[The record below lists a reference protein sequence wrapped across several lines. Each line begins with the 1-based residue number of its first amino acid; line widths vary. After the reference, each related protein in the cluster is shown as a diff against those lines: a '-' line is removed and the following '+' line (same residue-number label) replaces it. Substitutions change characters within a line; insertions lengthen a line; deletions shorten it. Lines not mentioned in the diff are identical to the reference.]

1 MKITKAQLRNII
13 KEELEATIEEEAP
26 MQEGFMQNA
35 VMKLLSMLSPGL
47 AETAQ
52 LTTEYP
58 EFAKAVNRH
67 GDSKAVSNNLQ
78 IAGSAG
84 LEGGAVNR
92 HGDSKAVSNNLQIA
106 GAAGLEGGSSQLR
119 RALEK
124 DEAEVVRA
132 LDDFVAGD
140 GSSSRVDL
148 NLGMR
153 GGRFSKR

>member
-1 MKITKAQLRNII
+1 MKITKTQLRNII

-35 VMKLLSMLSPGL
+35 VMKLLGMLSPGL

-78 IAGSAG
+78 IAG
-84 LEGGAVNR
+84 
-92 HGDSKAVSNNLQIA
+92 
-106 GAAGLEGGSSQLR
+106 AAGGSGNSQLR

-140 GSSSRVDL
+140 GSSSRAFAMALPGFLEGGDKIDL

-153 GGRFSKR
+153 AGRFSKR